1 MKKLLVGVLLLLT
14 LSFSLPA
21 WETTIQTSRG
31 EQTLTLPEGMT
42 FEEAYIHMAKMY
54 LEERFDHEDLIISA
68 QTLVKQV
75 ESFRHENQKLYDLYV
90 QRGEQYKNL
99 SSLYEEALRKRFII
113 PSMHIGALYGIEEQ
127 QVQVQGMFGVI
138 VLERLSFHTLLQFPF
153 AVGMS
158 VGVQW

>member
-1 MKKLLVGVLLLLT
+1 MKKLLVGLLIIFMTSL
-14 LSFSLPA
+14 SLPA
-21 WETTIQTSRG
+21 WETTIETSRG
-31 EQTLTLPEGMT
+31 EQRLTLPEGMT
-42 FEEAYIHMAKMY
+42 FEEAYVQMAKMY

-75 ESFRHENQKLYDLYV
+75 ESFRHENLKLYDLYKE
-90 QRGEQYKNL
+90 QQEQYKNL
-99 SSLYEEALRKRFII
+99 DSLYQEALRKRFII
-113 PSMHIGALYGIEEQ
+113 PSMHLGALYDIEEQ

-138 VLERLSFHTLLQFPF
+138 VLERFSVHTLLQFPF